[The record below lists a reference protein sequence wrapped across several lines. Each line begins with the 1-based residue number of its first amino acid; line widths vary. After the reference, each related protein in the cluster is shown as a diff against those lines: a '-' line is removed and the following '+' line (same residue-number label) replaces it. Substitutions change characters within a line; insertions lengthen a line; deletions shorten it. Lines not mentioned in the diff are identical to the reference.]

1 MSARILIVDDE
12 ASIRFAL
19 EEALT
24 RDGHDVASVES
35 GRAALIRMSAE
46 PFDLVLLDLRLP
58 DIEGTTVLAE
68 MRARWPET
76 IIIMLTAHATLES
89 AVAALRVGAHDYLI
103 KPCSTDSI
111 RLSVNTGLA
120 KREAAQRV
128 AADSPAANDVETN
141 RARRFF
147 SRKGLTI
154 DFDRHQV
161 KYHDRLL
168 DLTPTE
174 FSLFAHLALEAP
186 RVVSAQELIQEAQGI
201 TVDASEAREMIRFHV
216 HRLRSKLRGLTGDDG
231 LIQNVRGIG
240 YAIDWANGTE
250 PPPDASG

>member
-12 ASIRFAL
+12 ASIRFTL
-19 EEALT
+19 EESLT
-24 RDGHDVASVES
+24 RDGHEVASVEN
-35 GRAALIRMSAE
+35 GRAALLRMSAE
-46 PFDLVLLDLRLP
+46 PYDLVLLDLRLP

-111 RLSVNTGLA
+111 RLSVNAGLA
-120 KREAAQRV
+120 KREAAQR
-128 AADSPAANDVETN
+128 AAIEGPGTSDAEAN
-141 RARRFF
+141 RARRLF
-147 SRKGLTI
+147 SRQGLTI

-161 KYHDRLL
+161 KYHERML

-174 FSLFAHLALEAP
+174 FSLFAHLALQAP

-201 TVDASEAREMIRFHV
+201 TVDAAEAREMIRFHV
-216 HRLRSKLRGLTGDDG
+216 HRLRSKLRGLTGDDE

-240 YAIDWANGTE
+240 YAIDWSDGSE
-250 PPPDASG
+250 SPFDESG